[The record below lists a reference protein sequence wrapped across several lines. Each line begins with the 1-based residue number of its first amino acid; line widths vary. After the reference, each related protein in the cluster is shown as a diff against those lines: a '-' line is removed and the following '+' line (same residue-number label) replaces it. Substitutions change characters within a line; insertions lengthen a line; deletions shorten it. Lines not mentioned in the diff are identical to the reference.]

1 MLVEHEVDSLGVFED
16 CQLESIVEAEGVFGL
31 PCSDGSDG
39 DARGVRGAG
48 VGASLGV
55 QAEVDGLLFPSLALV
70 VCEVVE
76 ADAEVAF
83 ELGGLLGG

>member
-1 MLVEHEVDSLGVFED
+1 MLEDDEVEPFGVFED
-16 CQLESIVEAEGVFGL
+16 CQLEAIVEAEGVFGL

-39 DARGVRGAG
+39 DARAVRGVG
-48 VGASLGV
+48 VGARLGV
-55 QAEVDGLLFPSLALV
+55 QAEVDGLPFPSLALV
-70 VCEVVE
+70 ECEVVE